1 MYYQKE
7 RNMII
12 FDADRPKD
20 SQGELTGLEF
30 TTDSWER
37 NMAVLIF

>member
-20 SQGELTGLEF
+20 SPFLDSQGELTGRSSQQIPGNE
-30 TTDSWER
+30 
-37 NMAVLIF
+37 I